1 MEKDCCKEEKGSK
14 GFEEQKSKSM
24 LEYVL
29 LSMVAVILVLAL
41 FQSVQINSLKNTM
54 IQGVSAA
61 ASMTSSGAAGAGGKI
76 NTAGWTED
84 EKMMYEHHGTV
95 PARLQGK
102 GQSAAPSTGMVGGC

>member
-1 MEKDCCKEEKGSK
+1 MEKDCCKEEKG
-14 GFEEQKSKSM
+14 FEEKNNM

-54 IQGVSAA
+54 MQGVSAA
-61 ASMTSSGAAGAGGKI
+61 ASMASGGAAGKL
-76 NTAGWTED
+76 NTAGCTED

-102 GQSAAPSTGMVGGC
+102 GQSTAPSTGMVGGC

>member
-1 MEKDCCKEEKGSK
+1 MEKDCCKEERGSK

-24 LEYVL
+24 LEYIL

-41 FQSVQINSLKNTM
+41 FQSVQINSLKSTM
-54 IQGVSAA
+54 AQGMAA
-61 ASMTSSGAAGAGGKI
+61 AGGMIGNSAAGASGKI

>member
-1 MEKDCCKEEKGSK
+1 MEKDCCKQEKLGIHSD
-14 GFEEQKSKSM
+14 GKSNMLGYALVSM
-24 LEYVL
+24 I
-29 LSMVAVILVLAL
+29 AVILVLAL

-54 IQGVSAA
+54 MQGISAA
-61 ASMTSSGAAGAGGKI
+61 DMMNGGTTSASGKM